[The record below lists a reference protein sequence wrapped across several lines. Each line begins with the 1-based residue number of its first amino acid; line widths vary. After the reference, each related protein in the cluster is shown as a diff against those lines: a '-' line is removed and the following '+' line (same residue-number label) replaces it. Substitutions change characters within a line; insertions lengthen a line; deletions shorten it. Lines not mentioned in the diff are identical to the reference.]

1 MSKSMSKMNKSEL
14 YTLAKQQK
22 EELMT
27 ASLFNN
33 SLEEENEKLK
43 KDYGVLESM
52 YAECHKS
59 DCEGSDRLVIR
70 EKEIEKLKLQF
81 NNLIYLIKTAYFK
94 NNLQIKMLKALDTLD

>member
-33 SLEEENEKLK
+33 SLEEEFNELKLAYDK
-43 KDYGVLESM
+43 GKDLFHEN
-52 YAECHKS
+52 
-59 DCEGSDRLVIR
+59 RTL
-70 EKEIEKLKLQF
+70 IEKQKEE
-81 NNLIYLIKTAYFK
+81 IKKY
-94 NNLQIKMLKALDTLD
+94 